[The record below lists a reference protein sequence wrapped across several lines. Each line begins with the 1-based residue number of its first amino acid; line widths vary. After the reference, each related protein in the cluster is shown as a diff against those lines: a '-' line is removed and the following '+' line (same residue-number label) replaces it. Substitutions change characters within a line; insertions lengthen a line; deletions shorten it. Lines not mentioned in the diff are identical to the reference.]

1 MRIYFHL
8 KRSNEA
14 IRDREGIEV
23 TNLEEARSEVI
34 KAVEELLREDVS
46 VARSWSG
53 WTINVAD
60 EGGAVLFSLG
70 LMTRGGPPEFTA
82 GRERLPDD
90 RPSDATHGSKDKY
103 VWQCSGCSSHVFE
116 VHGPTTANAVVRC
129 SECDAKIAPLDEF
142 MASVEVRIERQDREQ
157 WEGRF
162 H

>member
-1 MRIYFHL
+1 MPH
-8 KRSNEA
+8 
-14 IRDREGIEV
+14 
-23 TNLEEARSEVI
+23 
-34 KAVEELLREDVS
+34 
-46 VARSWSG
+46 
-53 WTINVAD
+53 
-60 EGGAVLFSLG
+60 
-70 LMTRGGPPEFTA
+70 
-82 GRERLPDD
+82 DD

-142 MASVEVRIERQDREQ
+142 MASVEVRIEGQDREL